1 LFTLQQ
7 NNTSSFRSPNFLLM
21 ENAHRRRYEEEEDD
35 DDEEEEDPAA
45 LPAGE
50 EARGLWTGLR
60 A

>member
-1 LFTLQQ
+1 
-7 NNTSSFRSPNFLLM
+7 M
-21 ENAHRRRYEEEEDD
+21 ENAHRRRYEEEDD